1 MGIKN
6 GITRISKRMCFQ
18 IIHSYLNIVAKTS
31 KVYIIGADQI
41 SGNKMVGY
49 WHGDSYPMQL
59 VLKKFKKDKKRISVL
74 VTADARGDFIEG
86 MIEEYGAKAIRVSD
100 GIKMKETFPT
110 VVHEAKKEG
119 GILAASF
126 DGPLGPCH
134 KPKRL
139 LFLLAKQADKEM
151 VYIHFTYS
159 NCIRLRF
166 RWDNYVIPLPFTRI
180 KAHVEDL
187 GKITNYHL
195 NAIKS
200 NSLVLK
206 YE

>member
-1 MGIKN
+1 
-6 GITRISKRMCFQ
+6 MCFQ
-18 IIHSYLNIVAKTS
+18 IIHSYLNFVSKTS
-31 KVYIIGADQI
+31 KVYIIGAEQI
-41 SGNKMVGY
+41 SRNKMVGY

-59 VLKKFKKDKKRISVL
+59 ILKQFKKEKKNISVL
-74 VTADARGDFIEG
+74 VTADSRGDFIEG

-110 VVHEAKKEG
+110 VVVEAKREG

-126 DGPLGPCH
+126 DGPLGPRYR
-134 KPKRL
+134 PKRL
-139 LFLLAKQADKEM
+139 LFLLAKQADKDM

-159 NCIRLRF
+159 SCIRLRF

-187 GKITNYHL
+187 GKITNFHL
-195 NAIKS
+195 NSIK
-200 NSLVLK
+200 NDSLVLK